1 MKTISLLI
9 AIIVFAN
16 AYAQDGNYKINT
28 SKSVIAW
35 TGKKVT
41 GQHTGNLSLKSGELV
56 MKKGKITGGTFE
68 IDMKS
73 MTNTDIKDA
82 GMNQKLIGHL
92 KSEDFFSVDKYPV
105 ARLVITRST
114 TTDGLNYDITGDLTI
129 KGKTLPVNYKAIVTK
144 NGSQAVAKASI
155 TVDRAKYD
163 VRYGSKSF
171 FEGLGDN
178 LIYDEFLVDV
188 TLEFEMK

>member
-16 AYAQDGNYKINT
+16 AYAQDGNYKININ
-28 SKSVIAW
+28 KSVIAW

-73 MTNTDIKDA
+73 MTCTDLKDA

-92 KSEDFFSVDKYPV
+92 KSEDFFSVDKYPF

-129 KGKTLPVNYKAIVTK
+129 KGKTFPVNYKAIVTK
-144 NGSQAVAKASI
+144 NGLQAVAKASI

-178 LIYDEFLVDV
+178 LIYDDFLVDV

>member
-105 ARLVITRST
+105 ARLVITRSN